1 MPLPPWQL
9 YSRTRVLYY
18 IADEAALK
26 RFGTEESIVADH
38 LNLIVGLKPRAVGAA
53 RYLPVKACVRQRGNL
68 QLLEK
73 VRWIE
78 NVGTGELV
86 PVGADIDYFVT
97 YVASERS
104 DMQFFTAERLA
115 KFVNSK
121 QSQLFN
127 SGKRVEVY
135 TC

>member
-1 MPLPPWQL
+1 M
-9 YSRTRVLYY
+9 
-18 IADEAALK
+18 
-26 RFGTEESIVADH
+26 
-38 LNLIVGLKPRAVGAA
+38 
-53 RYLPVKACVRQRGNL
+53 RQRGNL

-86 PVGADIDYFVT
+86 PVSADIDYFVT